1 MQEQIYAQINNQMKQ
16 FLLSLV
22 LCVAISGILLA
33 QNGTPQNA
41 GARGA
46 AMGNAAL
53 TFTDIN
59 AAYVNQAGLAFLE
72 ELSFG
77 VYGERRFL
85 AEGLNSFLFAAAYP
99 NEKIGTFGL
108 TVNYFGYNNYNEQK
122 IGLAY
127 ARKLAQNISLGVQ
140 LDYLGTRIPQYGAAS
155 TFTFE
160 IGLLAKLNEQF
171 SIAAHTYNPIHAQVA
186 GLDRLPSL
194 VNIGLAYQ
202 PSEKV
207 LLIAE
212 LEKDIYDFPLMGKF
226 GVEYRPIHALSVR
239 VGVQAA
245 AEATQMSFGL
255 GLYLQ
260 SLCIDIATSYHQVL
274 GFTPSF
280 GLSYGLNPADIDTRP
295 QEIEIE

>member
-1 MQEQIYAQINNQMKQ
+1 MKQ
-16 FLLSLV
+16 FLLLFSFLLLFASSL
-22 LCVAISGILLA
+22 AA

-59 AAYVNQAGLAFLE
+59 SAYVNQAGLAFLDQ
-72 ELSFG
+72 LSFG

-99 NEKIGTFGL
+99 NEKIGTFGV
-108 TVNYFGYNNYNEQK
+108 TVNYFGYANYNEQK

-127 ARKLAQNISLGVQ
+127 ARKLSENFSLGVQ
-140 LDYLGTRIPQYGAAS
+140 LDYLGTRIPQYGTAAS
-155 TFTFE
+155 ITFE
-160 IGLLAKLNEQF
+160 VGLMAKLSDQF
-171 SIAAHTYNPIHAQVA
+171 TLAAHTYNPMRTQVA

-194 VNIGLAYQ
+194 VNLGLAYQ

-207 LLIAE
+207 LLTAE
-212 LEKDIYDFPLMGKF
+212 LEKDIYDHPLMGKF
-226 GVEYRPIHALSVR
+226 GCEYRPIHALAVR
-239 VGVQAA
+239 AGVQAA

-255 GLYLQ
+255 GLYLEN
-260 SLCIDIATSYHQVL
+260 LCIDFSTAYHQVL
-274 GFTPSF
+274 GFTPAF
-280 GLSYGLNPADIDTRP
+280 GLSYGLNPASIDTRP
-295 QEIEIE
+295 QEIELD